1 MKKSYFITSLFT
13 FSIIS
18 LIMACSSKD
27 DNTIKSENTS
37 FMFIATLESKQ
48 NVGTRSLT
56 PSGNSLSASWQLDEG
71 LAVIYNGKRYS
82 AYIKSITDGKA
93 TITATI
99 DNAIDGADVKLIYP
113 AEAVDYSA
121 TDINEFYTR
130 LQDGTLTDISS
141 KYDICIGEGI
151 LHVDGTTATLKNSVR
166 MEEQN
171 AICKFVFT
179 DGVSEI
185 AGIKSFHIYNSTG
198 DIEILVDN
206 VNGLDDV
213 WVSMKPT
220 EEKKNFCIIT
230 GDGNFYTGTAK
241 PSIFAGK
248 YYEATLKIT
257 KDNTIR
263 KLEEARYSDVGKI
276 VAADGNIYPVGTE
289 GITPLAMVA
298 YVGNV
303 DGICEH
309 GLALSLNTTSAT
321 QYNATSNIDINT
333 TEITGGT
340 WRLPTI
346 LDYQYMFKGCGGYTP
361 ITPVSE
367 IGSST
372 KFSTGHIDD
381 MLKII
386 ASNASL
392 NKSSDGGV
400 YWTNTLHY
408 YDSPVYRYWCLSKQW
423 NDVALFRSGEDY
435 SNSHYVRYCLSF

>member
-48 NVGTRSLT
+48 NVDTRSLT

-130 LQDGTLTDISS
+130 LQDGTLADISS

-220 EEKKNFCIIT
+220 EEKKNFCI
-230 GDGNFYTGTAK
+230 
-241 PSIFAGK
+241 S
-248 YYEATLKIT
+248 
-257 KDNTIR
+257 
-263 KLEEARYSDVGKI
+263 
-276 VAADGNIYPVGTE
+276 
-289 GITPLAMVA
+289 
-298 YVGNV
+298 
-303 DGICEH
+303 
-309 GLALSLNTTSAT
+309 
-321 QYNATSNIDINT
+321 
-333 TEITGGT
+333 
-340 WRLPTI
+340 
-346 LDYQYMFKGCGGYTP
+346 
-361 ITPVSE
+361 
-367 IGSST
+367 
-372 KFSTGHIDD
+372 
-381 MLKII
+381 
-386 ASNASL
+386 
-392 NKSSDGGV
+392 
-400 YWTNTLHY
+400 
-408 YDSPVYRYWCLSKQW
+408 
-423 NDVALFRSGEDY
+423 
-435 SNSHYVRYCLSF
+435 